1 MASGGPRPNSGPKK
15 GTHFNK
21 TLEKRAEMETIRKF
35 VSERLTG
42 ILEAMHN
49 KAVGCAIIDKKDD
62 TGERIFD
69 LPPDE
74 KAAKLLLEYAYGK
87 PQQYVDITSG
97 GEQVAMTAQDLV
109 ERIKNAKA
117 GLK

>member
-1 MASGGPRPNSGPKK
+1 MPSGGPRPNSGPKK
-15 GTHFNK
+15 GTHYKK
-21 TLEKRAEMETIRKF
+21 TLEKRAEREIIFSF
-35 VSERLTG
+35 VSERLAG
-42 ILEAMHN
+42 ILEAMHS

-97 GEQVAMTAQDLV
+97 GERVALTAQDLI

-117 GLK
+117 NSK

>member
-1 MASGGPRPNSGPKK
+1 MGHGGARKGAGFPSGKLKR
-15 GTHFNK
+15 K
-21 TLEKRAEMETIRKF
+21 TIEKQAEREIIFSF

-42 ILEAMHN
+42 ILEAMHS
-49 KAVGCAIIDKKDD
+49 KAIGSDD
-62 TGERIFD
+62 I
-69 LPPDE
+69 PPDE

-97 GEQVAMTAQDLV
+97 GEQVALTAQDLI

-117 GLK
+117 GKK

>member
-1 MASGGPRPNSGPKK
+1 MPKGK
-15 GTHFNK
+15 VLDK
-21 TLEKRAEMETIRKF
+21 TIEKRIEMEVIRSF

-42 ILEAMHN
+42 ILEAMHS

-97 GEQVAMTAQDLV
+97 GERVALTAQDLI

-117 GLK
+117 NSK

>member
-1 MASGGPRPNSGPKK
+1 MGHGGARQGAGFPKGK
-15 GTHFNK
+15 LKQK
-21 TLEKRAEMETIRKF
+21 TLEKKAEREIIFSF

-42 ILEAMHN
+42 ILEAMHS

-97 GEQVAMTAQDLV
+97 GERVALTAQDLI

-117 GLK
+117 NSK